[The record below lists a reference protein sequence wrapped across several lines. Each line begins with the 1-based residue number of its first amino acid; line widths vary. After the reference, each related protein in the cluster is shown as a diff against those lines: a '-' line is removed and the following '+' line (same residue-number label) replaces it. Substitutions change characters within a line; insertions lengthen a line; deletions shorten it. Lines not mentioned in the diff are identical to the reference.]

1 MVPGSNPSHVGLQ
14 ATPFRGHA
22 VVKRVEQRRNISRFR
37 SSASFLSE
45 AWGIKSLRG
54 APDFESG
61 MQGRKLKPRVR
72 AEPEP
77 RRRMRAKGPQPGRA
91 AASAVPMEE
100 PDPVLP
106 VEEAKDEVPMEGPND
121 EGDFYTKAARAG
133 LQVRRRREVQRRRRG
148 RGPAWRMAQVIASLC
163 PSQMSAS
170 LCPRLGPQSV
180 RHGWSAEEGEN
191 AGLEGDSIQGLSS
204 HSVEQKSSTQECT
217 LA

>member
-1 MVPGSNPSHVGLQ
+1 M
-14 ATPFRGHA
+14 
-22 VVKRVEQRRNISRFR
+22 KRIEERRNISRFR

-170 LCPRLGPQSV
+170 LCPRSGPQSV

-191 AGLEGDSIQGLSS
+191 AGLEGNRSRT
-204 HSVEQKSSTQECT
+204 K
-217 LA
+217 

>member
-1 MVPGSNPSHVGLQ
+1 M
-14 ATPFRGHA
+14 
-22 VVKRVEQRRNISRFR
+22 KRIEERRNISRFR

-121 EGDFYTKAARAG
+121 EGDLYTKAARAG
-133 LQVRRRREVQRRRRG
+133 FSIFRGKDNSDAAKEPSTAGGSAAESSSDSSDSSAERSPMMPRSSRNGGSSLGRG
-148 RGPAWRMAQVIASLC
+148 RT
-163 PSQMSAS
+163 PSYRS
-170 LCPRLGPQSV
+170 
-180 RHGWSAEEGEN
+180 
-191 AGLEGDSIQGLSS
+191 
-204 HSVEQKSSTQECT
+204 
-217 LA
+217 